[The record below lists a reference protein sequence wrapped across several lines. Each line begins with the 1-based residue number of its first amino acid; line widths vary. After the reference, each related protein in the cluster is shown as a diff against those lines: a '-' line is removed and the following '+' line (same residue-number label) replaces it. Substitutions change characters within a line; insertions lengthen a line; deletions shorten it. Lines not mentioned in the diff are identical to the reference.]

1 MCLSTVA
8 LNSTMIITILLDV
21 YLGPPLEPEL
31 EDVVVPA
38 ALDDL
43 VAGVVADVVD
53 LVRLEQV
60 VRGHLVAVDQETLE
74 NETVRELLN
83 QNLVMFFVVLSS
95 GHHC

>member
-1 MCLSTVA
+1 MYLSAVA
-8 LNSTMIITILLDV
+8 LYNNMIITILLDV

-74 NETVRELLN
+74 NETVR
-83 QNLVMFFVVLSS
+83 
-95 GHHC
+95 

>member
-21 YLGPPLEPEL
+21 YLRPPLEPEL

-74 NETVRELLN
+74 YETVR
-83 QNLVMFFVVLSS
+83 QSKPYYAFW
-95 GHHC
+95 

>member
-1 MCLSTVA
+1 MLLSYNVRLLMCLSTVA
-8 LNSTMIITILLDV
+8 LYSTMIITILLDV

-74 NETVRELLN
+74 IETVR
-83 QNLVMFFVVLSS
+83 QSKPYYAFW
-95 GHHC
+95 

>member
-1 MCLSTVA
+1 MCLSAVA

-74 NETVRELLN
+74 YETVR
-83 QNLVMFFVVLSS
+83 QSKPCYVF
-95 GHHC
+95 CCT